1 MGDYSLKDV
10 TAPKIERVA
19 DNIFG
24 TGMNIV
30 QYFFLTLQAWI
41 FVHIRQ
47 WVKPTGSVASG
58 LIFDAILSRS
68 QLMLENAMLRKQL
81 IILRRQVERP
91 KLSDEDRRWLVILAS
106 QFKNWRHALLI
117 VQPETLLRWHHEL
130 FRAFWRHKTKTDK
143 REPRIPQETIDLIQT
158 MAKDNILW
166 GAERIR
172 GELLHFG
179 IKVSKRTI
187 LKYMRSV
194 REPRPSGQNWL
205 TFMQNHGRDIWACD
219 FLQTYDVF
227 FRMIF
232 IFVII
237 ELGSRRVVYI
247 GITRH
252 PNDIWVSRQLSA
264 ACDWD
269 NQPKY
274 LVLDNDSK
282 FGENFEQVAKH
293 REVELL
299 KTPFKAPKA
308 NATCERFLGS
318 LQRECLDHLIILNE
332 LQLRRVTREYIGYYN
347 DHRPHQGIEQCR
359 PNGTA
364 PPDLSE
370 AVVGIDVK
378 PVLGGLH
385 HIYERKR
392 AS

>member
-1 MGDYSLKDV
+1 MNL
-10 TAPKIERVA
+10 IQQ
-19 DNIFG
+19 IFL
-24 TGMNIV
+24 
-30 QYFFLTLQAWI
+30 FFQAWI

-58 LIFDAILSRS
+58 LIFDATLPRS

-81 IILRRQVERP
+81 IILRRQIERP
-91 KLSDEDRRWLVILAS
+91 KLNDADRRWLVILAS
-106 QFKNWRHALLI
+106 KLKNWRHALLI
-117 VQPETLLRWHHEL
+117 VQPETLLRWHREL
-130 FRAFWRHKTKTDK
+130 FRAFWRHKSKSET
-143 REPRIPQETIDLIQT
+143 REPRIPQETIDLIQ
-158 MAKDNILW
+158 MIAKDNILW
-166 GAERIR
+166 GAERIH
-172 GELLHFG
+172 GELLHLG
-179 IKVSKRTI
+179 IKVSKRII
-187 LKYMRSV
+187 LKYMRSI

-205 TFMQNHGRDIWACD
+205 TFMQNHGCDIWACD

-227 FRMIF
+227 FRMLF
-232 IFVII
+232 IFVLI
-237 ELGSRRVVYI
+237 ELGSRRVIHV

-274 LVLDNDSK
+274 LVLDNDRK
-282 FGENFEQVAKH
+282 FGENFENVAKH
-293 REVELL
+293 RGVKLL

-308 NATCERFLGS
+308 NATYERFLGS

-332 LQLRRVTREYIGYYN
+332 QQLRLVTREYVNYFN
-347 DHRPHQGIEQCR
+347 EHRPHQGIKQMR

-364 PPDLSE
+364 PPDYGE
-370 AVVGIDVK
+370 AIVELDVK